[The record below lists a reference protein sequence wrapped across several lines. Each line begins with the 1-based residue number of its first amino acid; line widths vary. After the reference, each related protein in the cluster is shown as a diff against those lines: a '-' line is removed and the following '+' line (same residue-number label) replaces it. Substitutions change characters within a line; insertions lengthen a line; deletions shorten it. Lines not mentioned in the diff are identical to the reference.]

1 MTDNP
6 QDLAYSRLFARY
18 DEALERISV
27 LSRENIALRQA
38 RLDALEEAR
47 AALDDLP
54 DWADLTR
61 CIVAI
66 DALKEKQPE

>member
-27 LSRENIALRQA
+27 LSRENMELKKS
-38 RLDALEEAR
+38 LDGLSAEVE
-47 AALDDLP
+47 
-54 DWADLTR
+54 
-61 CIVAI
+61 
-66 DALKEKQPE
+66 ALKAMQKGNA